1 MAMKIIELVID
12 DTQEG
17 IGVEAVSVVN
27 QPAIEVDFVALS
39 KVKVEFKEVDTEK
52 RILLGPALIPNKQIY
67 REDAENGKYYI
78 WFSKDTIRKASELF
92 LKNKNQDKATFE
104 HVETIQGMTVVES
117 WLVDDTKTDKSA
129 LYGFSMPKG
138 TWMMSMKV
146 DNQEV
151 WDMVKGGTV
160 KGFSIEGYFADKLNM
175 SKRALT
181 KHEQVKEILKQWN
194 VSNRHR

>member
-67 REDAENGKYYI
+67 REDEENGKYYI

-104 HVETIQGMTVVES
+104 HLEPVQGMTVVES
-117 WLVDDTKTDKSA
+117 WLVEDTAIDKSN

-146 DNQEV
+146 DNAEI
-151 WDMVKGGTV
+151 WEMVKGGTI
-160 KGFSIEGYFADKLNM
+160 KGFSIEGYFADKLKM
-175 SKRALT
+175 SKRIAN
-181 KHEQVKEILKQWN
+181 KQEQVIEILKQWSAN
-194 VSNRHR
+194 NHHR